1 MRCNEQD
8 RYTIIITIIIIVIVI
23 VIINNNNK
31 TKVEIIVRRAY
42 IRRKETASLIDRL

>member
-8 RYTIIITIIIIVIVI
+8 HTIIIIIIIIIIV

-31 TKVEIIVRRAY
+31 TKGETILRRAY
-42 IRRKETASLIDRL
+42 IRRKETVSLIYFI